1 MTREEAM
8 DIIMSPDG
16 GLEKGSPEERE
27 FSRVLE
33 SSHELREVQKQQQA
47 VWSAMELWESVEPSM
62 NFDRQIRERVE
73 ELSARRSW
81 FGGWFPAPRPGLA
94 MAMALTALFVVAAG
108 VVRQQPR
115 LGPET
120 VARVLET
127 GTADEAYFEEFSRA
141 LDDLEMLAEL
151 DIAPQLESGQDQ
163 S

>member
-16 GLEKGSPEERE
+16 GLEKGSPEERA
-27 FSRVLE
+27 FSRILE
-33 SSHELREVQKQQQA
+33 SSQELREVQKQQQA

-62 NFDRQIRERVE
+62 NFDRQIRQRVE

-81 FGGWFPAPRPGLA
+81 FRGWFPAPRPGLA
-94 MAMALTALFVVAAG
+94 MALTVLFVVAAG

-127 GTADEAYFEEFSRA
+127 AAAEAYFEEFSRA

>member
-27 FSRVLE
+27 FSRILE

-81 FGGWFPAPRPGLA
+81 FRGWFPAPRPGL
-94 MAMALTALFVVAAG
+94 AMALTALFVVAAG

-120 VARVLET
+120 VAGVLET
-127 GTADEAYFEEFSRA
+127 AAAEAYFEEFSRA

>member
-8 DIIMSPDG
+8 EIIMSPDG

-27 FSRVLE
+27 FSRMLE
-33 SSHELREVQKQQQA
+33 SSQELREVQKQQQA

-94 MAMALTALFVVAAG
+94 MALTALFVVAAG

-115 LGPET
+115 LGPAT
-120 VARVLET
+120 VAGVLET
-127 GTADEAYFEEFSRA
+127 AADEVYFEEFSRA

>member
-33 SSHELREVQKQQQA
+33 SSRELREVQKQQQA

-73 ELSARRSW
+73 ELSARRPW
-81 FGGWFPAPRPGLA
+81 FRGWFPAPRPGL
-94 MAMALTALFVVAAG
+94 AMALTALFVVAAG

-127 GTADEAYFEEFSRA
+127 GAADEAYFEEFSRA
-141 LDDLEMLAEL
+141 LDDFEMLAEL
-151 DIAPQLESGQDQ
+151 DIAPRPERGQGQ

>member
-151 DIAPQLESGQDQ
+151 DIAPQPESGQDQ

>member
-1 MTREEAM
+1 
-8 DIIMSPDG
+8 
-16 GLEKGSPEERE
+16 
-27 FSRVLE
+27 
-33 SSHELREVQKQQQA
+33 
-47 VWSAMELWESVEPSM
+47 
-62 NFDRQIRERVE
+62 
-73 ELSARRSW
+73 
-81 FGGWFPAPRPGLA
+81 
-94 MAMALTALFVVAAG
+94 LFVVAAG

-127 GTADEAYFEEFSRA
+127 GAADEAYFEEFSRA

>member
-33 SSHELREVQKQQQA
+33 SSRELREVQKQQQA

-81 FGGWFPAPRPGLA
+81 FGDWFPALRPGL
-94 MAMALTALFVVAAG
+94 AMALTALFVVAAG

-151 DIAPQLESGQDQ
+151 DIAPQPESGQDQ

>member
-16 GLEKGSPEERE
+16 RLEKGSPEERE
-27 FSRVLE
+27 FSRILE

-47 VWSAMELWESVEPSM
+47 VWSVMELWESVEPSM

-81 FGGWFPAPRPGLA
+81 FTGWFPAPRPGLA
-94 MAMALTALFVVAAG
+94 MALMALFVVAAG

-120 VARVLET
+120 VAGVLET
-127 GTADEAYFEEFSRA
+127 VDDEA
-141 LDDLEMLAEL
+141 
-151 DIAPQLESGQDQ
+151 
-163 S
+163 

>member
-16 GLEKGSPEERE
+16 GFEKGSPEERE

-33 SSHELREVQKQQQA
+33 SSRELREVQKQQQA

-127 GTADEAYFEEFSRA
+127 GAADEAYFEEFSRA

>member
-27 FSRVLE
+27 FSRILE

-62 NFDRQIRERVE
+62 NFDRQVRERVE

-94 MAMALTALFVVAAG
+94 MALTVLFVVAAG

-127 GTADEAYFEEFSRA
+127 AAAEAYFEEFSRA

>member
-27 FSRVLE
+27 FSRILE
-33 SSHELREVQKQQQA
+33 SSQELREVQKQQQA

-62 NFDRQIRERVE
+62 NFDRQIRQRVE

-81 FGGWFPAPRPGLA
+81 FRGWFPAPRPGL
-94 MAMALTALFVVAAG
+94 AMALTALFVVAAG

-127 GTADEAYFEEFSRA
+127 AAAEAYFEEFSRA